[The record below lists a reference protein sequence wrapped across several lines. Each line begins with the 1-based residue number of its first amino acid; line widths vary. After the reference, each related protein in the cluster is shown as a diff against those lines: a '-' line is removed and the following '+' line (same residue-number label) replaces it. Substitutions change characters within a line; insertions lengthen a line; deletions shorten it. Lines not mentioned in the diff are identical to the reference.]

1 MKKIVFLAISIVLT
15 ISMFADNKRAMRV
28 FYNGEIVRSLDA
40 SKIDSMNLHFTEVTE
55 NDTLNGDNTESSAQL
70 YMGLVAFSQTVQ
82 TLPITSDLDLIKTTI
97 NGLTNEENQTAFTY
111 AISEGNKLF
120 DKKELP
126 EFDKIFMLNFTDGF
140 DNWSTRLWRDN
151 YGRVVKSDYVYD
163 TVRNDLL
170 QRVELNSYALAFGS
184 EAIKVK
190 EEMVKVVTGSGGY
203 YEATS
208 SDELKTTF
216 VEIAQSMLASSQNA
230 VLQTNAEYYFEDS
243 PKKFQLIFT
252 AEDGS
257 TDVVYASMT
266 GTPSAG
272 YTLSIERIANQF
284 VSFDTPAYGVEDPE
298 TKKANIPLNN
308 MKFIKDGKE
317 LQFKY
322 QINIQT
328 RDGSLY
334 AEDVEDASSSE
345 EINKRIAIVLV
356 LDRSNSMGDAFEP
369 MKGAAIDFVETMQKK
384 EVDTTKIDIADVDVV
399 WDLNGGTIA
408 EKLPPVITTTYT
420 LPTPSRAGSLFLGWY
435 DDQYGKGTKY
445 TYLTAG
451 WKGTL
456 YAVWANYPTLAT
468 SVVGNITSSSA
479 VVTSKVLTNGESSI
493 TERGVVY
500 STSPNP
506 TTADR
511 KVQSGNGIG
520 DFTCTLT
527 SLSPGTT
534 YYVRSYAV
542 NGAGVAYGEEISF
555 KTLASLP
562 TIGASSV
569 SNITSSSATISGS
582 VLSDGGS
589 AVTERGIVYS
599 NSPNPTIEDNREIEI
614 PTQEDLW
621 SRFKVAAGLTTLGTL
636 AEITAAG
643 AGNPHNDPDNQCA
656 CRIICGK
663 LNGTMVNTVLG
674 KAEWTWLRDYIMTIQ
689 TTLTVDGEVSN
700 IAWRYA
706 VAAFFLQSEHS
717 AWPAT
722 ANFAT
727 AGKPESWG
735 ETYRKAHSGVSEE
748 NSGSGI
754 GNFVCILSSLEQG
767 TTYYVR
773 AYAINSVGTAYGEQI
788 SFSTDN
794 VYEYVD
800 LGLSVK
806 WATCNV
812 GASKPEEYG
821 DYFAWGEVEPK
832 ETYNR
837 STGKWYNGSDAT
849 LTKYCTKSGYGT
861 VDNKTVLES
870 ADDAAAVNWGGSWR
884 MPTDAELT
892 ELREQCT
899 WTWTTQNGVEGYKVT
914 SKKSG
919 YTNKSI
925 FLPAAGFRYDS
936 SLLNAGSYGYFWSS
950 SLNTDGPDI
959 AWRVNFDSDGV
970 NRSSSYRFY
979 GLSVRPVRP

>member
-1 MKKIVFLAISIVLT
+1 MKRIIYILLIAVSIIVLT
-15 ISMFADNKRAMRV
+15 TSMLAQNTKRAMRV

-126 EFDKIFMLNFTDGF
+126 DFDKIFMLNFTDGF

-163 TVRNDLL
+163 TVRNELL

-257 TDVVYASMT
+257 ADVVYASMT

-369 MKGAAIDFVETMQKK
+369 MKGAAIDFVETMQKM
-384 EVDTTKIDIADVDVV
+384 EVDTTKIYIPDVDVI
-399 WDLNGGTIA
+399 WDLNGGTINTQ
-408 EKLPPVITTTYT
+408 LPSSITSSYYNI
-420 LPTPSRAGSLFLGWY
+420 PTPIRESCNFVGWY
-435 DDQYGKGTKY
+435 DNPNGTGSKYSRLYRGHKGI
-445 TYLTAG
+445 
-451 WKGTL
+451 L
-456 YAVWANYPTLAT
+456 YAIWETPPT
-468 SVVGNITSSSA
+468 VSSSKVGTITHSSA
-479 VVTSKVLTNGESSI
+479 TVYGNVVSDGGAEI

-511 KVQSGNGIG
+511 KVQCDSGVGS
-520 DFTCTLT
+520 FECTLT

-542 NGAGVAYGEEISF
+542 NKIGVAYGEEVQFVTPAIIPSLTICTVSDITASTATIISNVLTTGGAEITEHGFVYSSLPNPTLETSNVYKSSDHYGWYQCTLTSLDYATVYYVRSYAVNEVGVAYGEEVSF
-555 KTLASLP
+555 KTLAILP
-562 TIGASSV
+562 TVGASSV
-569 SNITSSSATISGS
+569 SNITSSSATIS
-582 VLSDGGS
+582 
-589 AVTERGIVYS
+589 
-599 NSPNPTIEDNREIEI
+599 
-614 PTQEDLW
+614 
-621 SRFKVAAGLTTLGTL
+621 
-636 AEITAAG
+636 
-643 AGNPHNDPDNQCA
+643 
-656 CRIICGK
+656 
-663 LNGTMVNTVLG
+663 
-674 KAEWTWLRDYIMTIQ
+674 
-689 TTLTVDGEVSN
+689 
-700 IAWRYA
+700 
-706 VAAFFLQSEHS
+706 
-717 AWPAT
+717 
-722 ANFAT
+722 
-727 AGKPESWG
+727 
-735 ETYRKAHSGVSEE
+735 
-748 NSGSGI
+748 
-754 GNFVCILSSLEQG
+754 
-767 TTYYVR
+767 
-773 AYAINSVGTAYGEQI
+773 
-788 SFSTDN
+788 
-794 VYEYVD
+794 
-800 LGLSVK
+800 
-806 WATCNV
+806 
-812 GASKPEEYG
+812 
-821 DYFAWGEVEPK
+821 
-832 ETYNR
+832 R
-837 STGKWYNGSDAT
+837 STIDFYN
-849 LTKYCTKSGYGT
+849 
-861 VDNKTVLES
+861 
-870 ADDAAAVNWGGSWR
+870 
-884 MPTDAELT
+884 
-892 ELREQCT
+892 
-899 WTWTTQNGVEGYKVT
+899 
-914 SKKSG
+914 
-919 YTNKSI
+919 
-925 FLPAAGFRYDS
+925 
-936 SLLNAGSYGYFWSS
+936 SLYFS
-950 SLNTDGPDI
+950 
-959 AWRVNFDSDGV
+959 FE
-970 NRSSSYRFY
+970 F
-979 GLSVRPVRP
+979 

>member
-163 TVRNDLL
+163 TVRNELL

-243 PKKFQLIFT
+243 PKKFQLIFI

-272 YTLSIERIANQF
+272 YILSIERIANQF

-542 NGAGVAYGEEISF
+542 NGVGVAYGEEISF
-555 KTLASLP
+555 KTLANLP

-589 AVTERGIVYS
+589 AVTERGVVYS
-599 NSPNPTIEDNREIEI
+599 NSPNPTTEDNRVIGGEIEI
-614 PTQEDLW
+614 PTQEELW

-656 CRIICGK
+656 CRIICGNSNLQVDNLTK
-663 LNGTMVNTVLG
+663 VFAV
-674 KAEWTWLRDYIMTIQ
+674 KEWEWLRDYIMTAQ
-689 TTLTVDGEVSN
+689 NAQKGNPVPDNFTAAGVQRTVPELTTD
-700 IAWRYA
+700 IANEGVNWRYA
-706 VAAFFLQSEHS
+706 VAAFFMQSQHKGY
-717 AWPAT
+717 PGT
-722 ANFAT
+722 ADFST
-727 AGKPESWG
+727 AGKPE
-735 ETYRKAHSGVSEE
+735 
-748 NSGSGI
+748 
-754 GNFVCILSSLEQG
+754 
-767 TTYYVR
+767 
-773 AYAINSVGTAYGEQI
+773 
-788 SFSTDN
+788 
-794 VYEYVD
+794 
-800 LGLSVK
+800 
-806 WATCNV
+806 
-812 GASKPEEYG
+812 
-821 DYFAWGEVEPK
+821 AWGEAYKKAHGAGE
-832 ETYNR
+832 
-837 STGKWYNGSDAT
+837 STGGSTTTTETKEVELPSRIIELYVIPTPVKDGDEFVGWYDNNAGTGTA
-849 LTKYCTKSGYGT
+849 LTQLPIGYKGT
-861 VDNKTVLES
+861 VYAIWKSMT
-870 ADDAAAVNWGGSWR
+870 
-884 MPTDAELT
+884 PTNVENVRPALDINAPMYDMLGRQVDVT
-892 ELREQCT
+892 YRGIII
-899 WTWTTQNGVEGYKVT
+899 QNG
-914 SKKSG
+914 
-919 YTNKSI
+919 NK
-925 FLPAAGFRYDS
+925 Y
-936 SLLNAGSYGYFWSS
+936 LL
-950 SLNTDGPDI
+950 
-959 AWRVNFDSDGV
+959 R
-970 NRSSSYRFY
+970 
-979 GLSVRPVRP
+979 